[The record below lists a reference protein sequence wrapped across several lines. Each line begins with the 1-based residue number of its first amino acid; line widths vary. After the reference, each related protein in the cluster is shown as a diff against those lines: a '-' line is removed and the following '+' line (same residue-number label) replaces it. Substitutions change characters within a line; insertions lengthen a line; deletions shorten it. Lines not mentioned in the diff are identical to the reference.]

1 MLSISPEFQTLEM
14 ICSIVLAVVGIA
26 LIAVLDRVTDPY
38 QKDSRLADRTAL
50 VLATLFVALIII
62 SILLACF

>member
-26 LIAVLDRVTDPY
+26 LIAVLDRVADPY

-62 SILLACF
+62 SILLACL